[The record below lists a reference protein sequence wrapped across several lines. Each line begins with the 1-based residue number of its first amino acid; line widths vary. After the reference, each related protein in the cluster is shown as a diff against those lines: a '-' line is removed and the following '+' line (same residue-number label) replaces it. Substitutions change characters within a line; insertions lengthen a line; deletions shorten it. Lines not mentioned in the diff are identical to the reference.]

1 MYTLE
6 DLSEKQTN
14 RQGKGSNTRLT
25 RSTDESITFTSVDIV
40 APGGTCCANDLTFKV
55 EKGKRAFKI
64 EKNEN
69 LVICVFTIL

>member
-55 EKGKRAFKI
+55 EKGKRAFFEKMKI
-64 EKNEN
+64 
-69 LVICVFTIL
+69 